1 MPDPIHLAHWG
12 IRRLIS
18 RSLGGKWVAALVT
31 PDVTTSPIAAIDG
44 RLVTTRSGSVYELA
58 GDLAPLS
65 AFPFHLADG
74 TPYPPGATVD
84 PVPPEQDSPAAVVLA
99 HYGASAYVGLF
110 PGGGYETYPLFDPA
124 WARGRAKAM
133 GARLFLDGV
142 EVGDA

>member
-1 MPDPIHLAHWG
+1 MADDILLADWR

-18 RSLGGKWVAALVT
+18 RSLGGKWVAALTYSDQV
-31 PDVTTSPIAAIDG
+31 TSPIAAIDG

-65 AFPFHLADG
+65 AVPFHLADG

-84 PVPPEQDSPAAVVLA
+84 PVPPEQGSPAAVVLA

-110 PGGGYETYPLFDPA
+110 PGGGYETYPLFDPV
-124 WARGRAKAM
+124 WARSRAKAV
-133 GARLFLDGV
+133 GAVLYLDGV
-142 EVGDA
+142 EVDDA